1 MSTSKKKQPM
11 STRLVPKKA
20 PRKNG
25 NKPAQDPQNFAH
37 HMRHFS
43 DIREGAAIIGEQ
55 EGHEFDYEYG
65 NTVTGY
71 ELIKEEQNAL
81 HKVSSD
87 ERTKLEQRKRDT
99 KQWVK
104 SAPQRSGTDSETP
117 KFKDWF
123 LRDQFMVILILI
135 MLPAAMI
142 MGAANVFANLMASG
156 TPIFI
161 EDPWLAVSLSML
173 MPIGSTAIK
182 FVTHA
187 IHIDYWRTKYCQL
200 IYGLTFLLF
209 IYWGFLFSQTY
220 TGAAGGLDID
230 ALINGSGSSGSAL
243 VWTQLFLELLVA
255 SALFL
260 ALEDIV
266 MRYYPD
272 MWVSNVEYYVV
283 SQALKA
289 HLLEHEKLNKARA
302 ETHGHLASLRALREL
317 RVNKAMATYIDM
329 RASNHPRFDV

>member
-1 MSTSKKKQPM
+1 MRTPKKKQPM
-11 STRLVPKKA
+11 SKRLVPRKA
-20 PRKNG
+20 PTKRGK
-25 NKPAQDPQNFAH
+25 KSFQDPQSFTH

-43 DIREGAAIIGEQ
+43 DIREGAAIVGEQ
-55 EGHEFDYEYG
+55 AGHEFDFEFG
-65 NTVTGY
+65 EEVTKL
-71 ELIKEEQNAL
+71 ELLLEEQNEL
-81 HKVSSD
+81 YKTSSGQLA
-87 ERTKLEQRKRDT
+87 KLEQRKRDT
-99 KQWVK
+99 KRWVK
-104 SAPQRSGTDSETP
+104 SAPLHSGTDNGTP

-135 MLPAAMI
+135 MLPAAMV

-209 IYWGFLFSQTY
+209 IYWGFLFSETY
-220 TGAAGGLDID
+220 TGATGGLDID
-230 ALINGSGSSGSAL
+230 ALINGSGSSSSAL
-243 VWTQLFLELLVA
+243 VRTQLFLELLVA

-272 MWVSNVEYYVV
+272 MWVSNVEFYVV
-283 SQALKA
+283 SQDLKT
-289 HLLEHEKLNKARA
+289 HLIEHEKLNKSRA
-302 ETHGHLASLRALREL
+302 ETHGRLASLRALREL
-317 RVNKAMATYIDM
+317 RVNQAMAAYIDM
-329 RASNHPRFDV
+329 RASNHPKFGV